1 MHINQFTVNKRLI
14 GMYFKYPWG
23 SLGFLGVKRHA
34 VEIDIINALALILGT
49 FYQQFM
55 NNKAT
60 YVLSLVLQIGRPNF
74 SELLKIN

>member
-1 MHINQFTVNKRLI
+1 MKANENNHTFNFDHISGI
-14 GMYFKYPWG
+14 
-23 SLGFLGVKRHA
+23 
-34 VEIDIINALALILGT
+34 EIDIIYALALILGT

>member
-1 MHINQFTVNKRLI
+1 MKTITLLI
-14 GMYFKYPWG
+14 LITSVGI
-23 SLGFLGVKRHA
+23 
-34 VEIDIINALALILGT
+34 EIDIINALALILGT